1 MRLVTY
7 ERDGVA
13 APGALLADG
22 RVLDLAGVLLEAGG
36 PGAVGERGTTGDLTA
51 LLAAGALPLARAGVE
66 AAVAAIARG
75 DAPRPA
81 VHAPADVRLLAPVR
95 PGKLVCIGYNYRGH
109 EAHGQVADPE
119 FPDVFVKTANTVV
132 GPQDAVVVPR
142 VSDDVDYEAE
152 VGVVIG
158 RRCHDVAEADALD
171 HVAGYTIVNDVSAR
185 DWQGRTSQWAL
196 GKCFDTFAPLGPAV
210 VTPEEVG
217 DPHALEVRLTHNG
230 RLTVS
235 SGTDRMIFSMA
246 FLVSYLSQVMTL
258 EPGDVIATGTPQ
270 KLPEALA
277 APAPMRPGD
286 VVEIAISRLGTLLTR
301 VVAPTSPTR
310 PAPSAPGDPR

>member
-1 MRLVTY
+1 MTY
-7 ERDGVA
+7 ERAGVV
-13 APGALLADG
+13 APGALLPGGD
-22 RVLDLAGVLLEAGG
+22 VLDLAEVLDDGG
-36 PGAVGERGTTGDLTA
+36 APARDHDLTA
-51 LLAAGALPLARAGVE
+51 LLAAGALPRARALVE
-66 AAVAAIARG
+66 AAEAALAAGVAAGAG
-75 DAPRPA
+75 SVGA
-81 VHAPADVRLLAPVR
+81 VHPIAEVRLLAPVR
-95 PGKLVCIGYNYRGH
+95 PGKLLCIGYNYRGH
-109 EAHGQVADPE
+109 EADGQVADPE

-142 VSDDVDYEAE
+142 ASGNVDYEAE
-152 VGVVIG
+152 VGIVVG
-158 RRCHDVAEADALD
+158 SRCHEVDEAEALD

-196 GKCFDTFAPLGPAV
+196 GKSFDTFAPLGPAL
-210 VTPEEVG
+210 VTTDEVG
-217 DPHALEVRLTHNG
+217 DPHALEVTLRHNG

-235 SGTDRMIFSMA
+235 SSTARMVFSMA

-286 VVEIAISRLGTLLTR
+286 VVEITVSRLGTLRTA
-301 VVAPTSPTR
+301 VVAPSHPDPSGAARAGR
-310 PAPSAPGDPR
+310 PR